1 MNNLRLNLNAWV
13 LFAAMAMAFSLGGC
27 SDGDE
32 KADPVVS
39 CASNQECKDIF
50 ADGYTPIPGMC
61 IENLCVPCIEHYDYD
76 PATVKDVRCITS
88 SLTIDLDKINDT
100 HIDLGSTIMD
110 SSNVNIIFEK
120 TGESPNPEL
129 PITVDL
135 PNAFNV
141 GTINAGGGLG
151 NDYISEIDITLNA
164 PNLVSAQSIFNN
176 IDSQIT
182 SNGEHPASENAG
194 TLYLN
199 MPKLQNVKNDLRV
212 TVDERGLNLPA
223 LESVGRLFISP
234 KRGCDITLDNLKT
247 IVEWIYLGTAYVQN
261 NEFVYLNEEV
271 NVSWPKLESIGKDE
285 SYSVFKARIGKELRF
300 PSLKYVSKEMYFN
313 IRGEGIHEFILP
325 EFHDELNLDIQMTGI
340 STLDLSGV
348 EKFGA
353 LYIKNNSVLS
363 SLLFSNTL
371 DIRNAPIIWNNP
383 SLGCLNFCPLE
394 PFSPALENNKS
405 DEVCPDG
412 IIDWAKCP
420 E

>member
-1 MNNLRLNLNAWV
+1 M
-13 LFAAMAMAFSLGGC
+13 
-27 SDGDE
+27 
-32 KADPVVS
+32 
-39 CASNQECKDIF
+39 
-50 ADGYTPIPGMC
+50 
-61 IENLCVPCIEHYDYD
+61 
-76 PATVKDVRCITS
+76 RCITS

-110 SSNVNIIFEK
+110 SSNVNIILKK

-141 GTINAGGGLG
+141 GTINAGGGL
-151 NDYISEIDITLNA
+151 ISEIDITLNA

-176 IDSQIT
+176 TDSQIT
-182 SNGEHPASENAG
+182 INGEHPASENAG

-199 MPKLQNVKNDLRV
+199 MPKLQNVKNDLSV

-223 LESVGRLFISP
+223 LESVGSLFISP

-247 IVEWIYLGTAYVQN
+247 IVDRIYLGTAYVQN

-271 NVSWPKLESIGKDE
+271 NVSWPKLESIGKDA
-285 SYSVFKARIGKELRF
+285 SYSVFTARIGKELRF
-300 PSLKYVSKEMYFN
+300 PSLKYVSKDMYFN

-325 EFHDELNLDIQMTGI
+325 EFHDELKLDIQMTGI

-353 LYIKNNSVLS
+353 LDIKNNSVLS

-371 DIRNAPIIWNNP
+371 DMRNAPTILNNP
-383 SLGCLNFCPLE
+383 SLGCINFCPLE
-394 PFSPALENNKS
+394 PFYPELENNKS